1 MELDLNLID
10 FVMQNWQPV
19 WWLTPL
25 GEWYI
30 VT

>member
-10 FVMQNWQPV
+10 FVMHNWQPV

-25 GEWYI
+25 GEWYL